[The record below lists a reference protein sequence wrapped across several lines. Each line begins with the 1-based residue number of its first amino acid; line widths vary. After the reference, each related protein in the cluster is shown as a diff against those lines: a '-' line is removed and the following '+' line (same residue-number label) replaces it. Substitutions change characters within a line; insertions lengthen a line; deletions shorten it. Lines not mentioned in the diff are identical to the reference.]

1 MVKIAI
7 VEDDSAAAKLLASY
21 LDRFA
26 REHDTAFE
34 VSTYQDAVSFLDPYR
49 PCFDVVFMDIE
60 LPHMNGMDAAR
71 RLREL
76 DRQIVLV
83 FVTNMAQYAVKGYEV
98 DALDFIVKPV
108 AYPDFAFKMKRVL
121 NALKVS
127 RERQIAIPLA
137 RKGMCRVSV
146 SKLLYVE
153 VANHKLRYHF
163 ADQILESGG
172 ALSKVEH
179 ELRTWNFLRCNSCYL
194 VNPQYIEWVRGY
206 TVKVG
211 DDELQISHPKR
222 KEFIKGLTEWLAK
235 GGE

>member
-1 MVKIAI
+1 MIKIAV
-7 VEDDSAAAKLLASY
+7 VEDDSAAAKLLVSY
-21 LDRFA
+21 LDRFT

-108 AYPDFAFKMKRVL
+108 AYPDFVFKMKRVL
-121 NALKVS
+121 NALMVS

-137 RKGMCRVSV
+137 RKGVCRVSV

-163 ADQILESGG
+163 ADQILEAGG

-179 ELRTWNFLRCNSCYL
+179 ELRPWNFLRCNSCYL
-194 VNPQYIEWVRGY
+194 VNPQHIEWVHGY

>member
-7 VEDDSAAAKLLASY
+7 VEDDAKAAQLLASY
-21 LDRFA
+21 LTRFSGEQGA
-26 REHDTAFE
+26 AFE
-34 VSTYQDAVSFLDPYR
+34 VAQYRDAVSFLEGYR
-49 PCFDVVFMDIE
+49 SAFDVVFMDIE

-108 AYPDFAFKMKRVL
+108 AYPDFVFKMKRVL
-121 NALKVS
+121 SALKVNEE
-127 RERQIAIPLA
+127 REITISLA
-137 RKGMCRVSV
+137 KRGLCRVSS

-153 VANHKLRYHF
+153 VSGHKLRYHL
-163 ADQILESGG
+163 ADETLEAGG
-172 ALSKVEH
+172 TLSKAED
-179 ELRTWNFLRCNSCYL
+179 ELRAWGFLRCNSCYL
-194 VNPQYIEWVRGY
+194 VNPRHVEWVRGY
-206 TVKVG
+206 AVKVG

-222 KEFIKGLTEWLAK
+222 KEFMKGLTEWLAK
-235 GGE
+235 GGN